1 MENLNYMEI
10 FNNITNKENKT
21 EVSIITNL
29 NEQLYIIAKFIKYE
43 YLPITSGFID
53 I

>member
-1 MENLNYMEI
+1 MENLNYIEI

-21 EVSIITNL
+21 EVRYYSNKISFIKIV
-29 NEQLYIIAKFIKYE
+29 EFIKYE
-43 YLPITSGFID
+43 YNSITSRFIR

>member
-1 MENLNYMEI
+1 MENLNYIEI

-21 EVSIITNL
+21 EVRHYLIKIS
-29 NEQLYIIAKFIKYE
+29 FIKIVEFIEYE
-43 YLPITSGFID
+43 YNSITSRFIG